1 MTLTQVNENQVVLI
15 STEKYILNDLPNIL
29 KYLRREFDAD
39 AKVIDNTVKIVCNL
53 GIKKFEGRVLRR
65 LLVKE
70 AKKVL
75 KEALNITAHKWFN
88 SKTL

>member
-15 STEKYILNDLPNIL
+15 STEEYILNNIPNIL
-29 KYLRREFDAD
+29 QHLRREFDAD

-53 GIKKFEGRVLRR
+53 GIKKFEGRVLRK

-75 KEALNITAHKWFN
+75 KEALTITANRWFN
-88 SKTL
+88 SKPL